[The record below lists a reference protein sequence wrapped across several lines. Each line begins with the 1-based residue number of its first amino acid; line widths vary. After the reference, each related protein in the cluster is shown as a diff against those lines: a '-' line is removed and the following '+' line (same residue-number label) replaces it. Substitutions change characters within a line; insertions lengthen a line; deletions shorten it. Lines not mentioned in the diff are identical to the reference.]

1 MSLNACVISHSDT
14 SNYKFLPEV
23 AEFKA
28 ESRLEFPMVMVETAM
43 AIEAYQEMSAQ
54 EKVQMG
60 YIYKSAV
67 STGEGRYKMDR
78 FYEYSLDMNGKSI
91 SQPDAEW
98 IIKTEAGSFDRYF
111 TQTTMR
117 LTRPDTPEHEYRL
130 VCDYKGYPSYEI
142 LFSSLAEEDG
152 SYYSWIIEMSCSFTT
167 DDGYVVT
174 INTLE
179 PITRKVYR
187 AVPDVSPCSVEMKG
201 TLQIRFEGDRNGDGQ
216 LEELDVVKYVYD
228 GNRRNNEIYQF

>member
-60 YIYKSAV
+60 YIYRSAI

-78 FYEYSLDMNGKSI
+78 FYEYSLDI
-91 SQPDAEW
+91 PRQ
-98 IIKTEAGSFDRYF
+98 R
-111 TQTTMR
+111 
-117 LTRPDTPEHEYRL
+117 
-130 VCDYKGYPSYEI
+130 
-142 LFSSLAEEDG
+142 
-152 SYYSWIIEMSCSFTT
+152 
-167 DDGYVVT
+167 
-174 INTLE
+174 
-179 PITRKVYR
+179 
-187 AVPDVSPCSVEMKG
+187 
-201 TLQIRFEGDRNGDGQ
+201 
-216 LEELDVVKYVYD
+216 
-228 GNRRNNEIYQF
+228 

>member
-1 MSLNACVISHSDT
+1 MRRNILILALCAMSLNACVISHSDT

-78 FYEYSLDMNGKSI
+78 FYEYYLDMNGKSI

-142 LFSSLAEEDG
+142 LFSSLDESGDVQVNGAALTAVRNLAVQAA
-152 SYYSWIIEMSCSFTT
+152 CSFVLYLFNGVAQSNFVKVAAA
-167 DDGYVVT
+167 DDRILAGHGVLNHRHICHNYST
-174 INTLE
+174 SFL
-179 PITRKVYR
+179 
-187 AVPDVSPCSVEMKG
+187 
-201 TLQIRFEGDRNGDGQ
+201 
-216 LEELDVVKYVYD
+216 
-228 GNRRNNEIYQF
+228 NRLHASS